1 MSRLTIF
8 NEYNPQNPVQVLSNA
23 QEITNALKGE
33 GVLFEQWE
41 ASAVISGQ
49 STQEE
54 ILAAYAAQVEKLKA
68 EGGYQVADV
77 INLTPD
83 NPNKTELRK
92 KFLDEH
98 IHSEDEVR
106 FFVKGDGLF
115 YLHLGDKVYAVQ
127 CEQGDLIS
135 VPANS
140 NHWFDMGENP
150 DFTCIRIFT
159 NPEGWV
165 AQYTGNKIAD
175 LFPKYEALA
184 Q

>member
-8 NEYNPQNPVQVLSNA
+8 NESNPQNPVQVLSGY
-23 QEITNALKGE
+23 QEIADALKAQ

-41 ASAVISGQ
+41 AAVAITGQ

-54 ILAAYAAQVEKLKA
+54 ILAAYSTQVEKLKA
-68 EGGYQVADV
+68 DGGYQVADV

-83 NPNKTELRK
+83 NPNKAELRK

-98 IHSEDEVR
+98 VHTEDEVR

-115 YLHLGDKVYAVQ
+115 YLHLGENVYAVQ
-127 CEQGDLIS
+127 CVQGDLIS

-140 NHWFDMGENP
+140 KHWFDMGEYP

-165 AQYTGNKIAD
+165 AQYSGDKIAD
-175 LFPKYEALA
+175 MFPKYESLI